1 MKIRKPIIGIV
12 ARPDTNKTLRSCMQ
26 ALEQYRRAIVRNGGN
41 PIIILP
47 TQNLIYETANLKDVP
62 ELSEE
67 EENDL
72 IEQINLCDGL
82 LLPGGD
88 RIFYYD
94 LFIAKYALEHDI
106 PLLGICMGMQIMGIV
121 DNDDFSCLI
130 DVKDK
135 LMHKKDYQGN
145 CYHTITINEKSKLFE
160 IIKERELEVNSIHS
174 KVLSHVTTAKIT
186 AFSKEEEIEAIEFDL
201 KKFAIGVQW
210 HPELMLDNSN
220 EKLFKRFIESSK

>member
-1 MKIRKPIIGIV
+1 MKTRKPIIGIV

-26 ALEQYRRAIVRNGGN
+26 ALEQYRMAIVRNGGN

-47 TQNLIYETANLKDVP
+47 TQKLVYETASLKDVP

-67 EENDL
+67 EESDL

-82 LLPGGD
+82 ILPGGD

-121 DNDDFSCLI
+121 DNDNFSSLV
-130 DVKDK
+130 DVKEK
-135 LMHKKDYQGN
+135 SMHKKDYQGN
-145 CYHTITINEKSKLFE
+145 CYHTIKINNDSKLFE
-160 IIKERELEVNSIHS
+160 IIKESNLEVNSIHS
-174 KVLSHVTTAKIT
+174 KVLSRVTTAKVS
-186 AFSKEEEIEAIEFDL
+186 AYSKEKEIEAIEFDS

-210 HPELMLDNSN
+210 HPELMLNNSN
-220 EKLFKRFIESSK
+220 EVLFEKFIESSK

>member
-1 MKIRKPIIGIV
+1 MEKRKPIIGIV
-12 ARPDTNKTLRSCMQ
+12 ARPDTNKTMRNCMQ
-26 ALEQYRRAIVRNGGN
+26 ALEQYRMAIVRNGGN

-62 ELSEE
+62 KLSKE

-94 LFIAKYALEHDI
+94 LFVAKYALEHDI
-106 PLLGICMGMQIMGIV
+106 PLLGICMGMQIMGMV
-121 DNDDFSCLI
+121 DNDDFSCLV

-145 CYHTITINEKSKLFE
+145 CYHTITINGESKLFD
-160 IIKERELEVNSIHS
+160 IIQEKVIEVNSIHF
-174 KVLSHVTTAKIT
+174 KVLSHVTTAKVT
-186 AFSKEEEIEAIEFDL
+186 AFTKEEEIEAIEFDS

-210 HPELMLDNSN
+210 HPELMLNNSN
-220 EKLFKRFIESSK
+220 KKIFEKFIECSK

>member
-1 MKIRKPIIGIV
+1 MEKRKPIIGIV

-26 ALEQYRRAIVRNGGN
+26 ALEQYRMAIVRNGGN

-62 ELSEE
+62 KLSEE

-94 LFIAKYALEHDI
+94 LFVAKYALEHDI
-106 PLLGICMGMQIMGIV
+106 PLFGICMGMQIMGIV

-130 DVKDK
+130 DVKNK

-160 IIKERELEVNSIHS
+160 IIKEKKLEVNSIHS
-174 KVLSHVTTAKIT
+174 KVLSYVTTAKVT
-186 AFSKEEEIEAIEFDL
+186 ALSKENEIEAIEFDS
-201 KKFAIGVQW
+201 KRFAVGVQW
-210 HPELMLDNSN
+210 HPELMLNNNN
-220 EKLFKRFIESSK
+220 EKIFEKFIESSK

>member
-1 MKIRKPIIGIV
+1 MEKRKPIIGIV
-12 ARPDTNKTLRSCMQ
+12 ARPDTNKTMRYCMQ
-26 ALEQYRRAIVRNGGN
+26 VLEQYRMAIVRNGGN

-62 ELSEE
+62 KLSEE

-94 LFIAKYALEHDI
+94 LFVAKYALEHDI
-106 PLLGICMGMQIMGIV
+106 PLFGICMGMQIMGIV

-130 DVKDK
+130 DVKDQ

-160 IIKERELEVNSIHS
+160 IVKESELEVNSIHS
-174 KVLSHVTTAKIT
+174 KVLSHVTTAKVT
-186 AFSKEEEIEAIEFDL
+186 ALSKENEIEAIEFDS
-201 KKFAIGVQW
+201 KRFAVGVQW
-210 HPELMLDNSN
+210 HPELMLNNSN
-220 EKLFKRFIESSK
+220 EKIFEKFIENSK

>member
-1 MKIRKPIIGIV
+1 MKTRKPIIGIV

-26 ALEQYRRAIVRNGGN
+26 ALEQYRMAIVRNGGN

-47 TQNLIYETANLKDVP
+47 TQKLVYETASLKDVP

-67 EENDL
+67 EESDL

-82 LLPGGD
+82 ILPGGD

-94 LFIAKYALEHDI
+94 LFTAKYALEHDI

-121 DNDDFSCLI
+121 DNDNFSSLV
-130 DVKDK
+130 DVKEK
-135 LMHKKDYQGN
+135 SMHKKDYQGN
-145 CYHTITINEKSKLFE
+145 CYHTIKINNDSKLFE
-160 IIKERELEVNSIHS
+160 IIKESNLEVNSIHS
-174 KVLSHVTTAKIT
+174 KVLSHVTTAKVS
-186 AFSKEEEIEAIEFDL
+186 AYSKEKEIEAIEFDS

-210 HPELMLDNSN
+210 HPELMLNNSN
-220 EKLFKRFIESSK
+220 EVLFEKFIESSK